1 MKSDTITHSNKNYV
15 IKRKKRKEIDRMVE
29 NVKRNDITAGNVL
42 AKGIRVLTV
51 PPILITGMLVTLT
64 VCLDNFCSSMTQMI
78 LAVLL
83 LGLVPVL
90 AYPMQRLLPS
100 KGEVREE
107 QRNLAFILT
116 FVGYLTALI
125 FSIMGNYGR
134 QLQYIIISYFIS
146 MSLLVFFNKVLH
158 VRASGHACSVTGT
171 LYFLSFFLGA
181 GAIIPCVCIAIAVV
195 WSSLHLKRHTIQE
208 IFWGSAVC
216 LPCILASVFI
226 L

>member
-1 MKSDTITHSNKNYV
+1 MSEN
-15 IKRKKRKEIDRMVE
+15 IKADNRTM
-29 NVKRNDITAGNVL
+29 GNML

-51 PPILITGMLVTLT
+51 PPILITGMLITLT
-64 VCLDNFCSSMTQMI
+64 VSLDNFCSSTAQMT
-78 LAVLL
+78 LAIIL
-83 LGLVPVL
+83 LGLVPIL
-90 AYPMQRLLPS
+90 AYPLQKLLPS

-107 QRNLAFILT
+107 QRNMAFILT
-116 FVGYLTALI
+116 FTGYLTALI
-125 FSIMGNYGR
+125 FSIAGNCGR
-134 QLQYIIISYFIS
+134 QLQYIIVSYFIS

-181 GAIIPCVCIAIAVV
+181 DAIIPCICIAIAVV

-216 LPCILASVFI
+216 LPCILASIFI

>member
-1 MKSDTITHSNKNYV
+1 MKKPEKLIALLMSAVMLFGTAALLTGCGSEEPAAGDKTHVVLNEVAHSIFYAPMYV
-15 IKRKKRKEIDRMVE
+15 AIEE
-29 NVKRNDITAGNVL
+29 GYFAE
-42 AKGIRVLTV
+42 
-51 PPILITGMLVTLT
+51 
-64 VCLDNFCSSMTQMI
+64 
-78 LAVLL
+78 
-83 LGLVPVL
+83 
-90 AYPMQRLLPS
+90 
-100 KGEVREE
+100 GEVREE

-116 FVGYLTALI
+116 FAGYLTALI
-125 FSIMGNYGR
+125 FSVAGNCGR

-181 GAIIPCVCIAIAVV
+181 AAIIPCVCIAAAVV
-195 WSSLHLKRHTIQE
+195 WSSLRLKRHTIQE

>member
-1 MKSDTITHSNKNYV
+1 MNENIKIENITL
-15 IKRKKRKEIDRMVE
+15 
-29 NVKRNDITAGNVL
+29 GNIL

-64 VCLDNFCSSMTQMI
+64 VSLDNFCSSMAQMI

-83 LGLVPVL
+83 LGLVPIL
-90 AYPMQRLLPS
+90 AYPIQKLLPS

-107 QRNLAFILT
+107 QRNLAFVLT
-116 FVGYLTALI
+116 FAGYLTALI
-125 FSIMGNYGR
+125 FSVAGGCGR
-134 QLQYIIISYFIS
+134 QLQYIIVSYFIS

-171 LYFLSFFLGA
+171 LYFLSFFLGT
-181 GAIIPCVCIAIAVV
+181 GAIIPCACIAIAVV

>member
-1 MKSDTITHSNKNYV
+1 MNENIKIKNITL
-15 IKRKKRKEIDRMVE
+15 
-29 NVKRNDITAGNVL
+29 GNIL

-64 VCLDNFCSSMTQMI
+64 VSLDNFCSSMAQMI

-83 LGLVPVL
+83 LGLVPIL
-90 AYPMQRLLPS
+90 AYPIQKLLPS

-107 QRNLAFILT
+107 QRNLAFVLT
-116 FVGYLTALI
+116 FAGYLTALI
-125 FSIMGNYGR
+125 FSVAGGCGR
-134 QLQYIIISYFIS
+134 QLQYIIVSYFIS

-171 LYFLSFFLGA
+171 LYFLSFFLGT
-181 GAIIPCVCIAIAVV
+181 GAIIPCACIAIAVV

>member
-1 MKSDTITHSNKNYV
+1 MNENITMKNPAI
-15 IKRKKRKEIDRMVE
+15 
-29 NVKRNDITAGNVL
+29 GNIL
-42 AKGIRVLTV
+42 AKGVRVITV
-51 PPILITGMLVTLT
+51 PPVLITGMLVILT
-64 VCLDNFCSSMTQMI
+64 VSLDNFCSSMAQMI

-83 LGLVPVL
+83 LGLVPIL
-90 AYPMQRLLPS
+90 AYPIQKLLPS

-116 FVGYLTALI
+116 FAGYLTALI
-125 FSIMGNYGR
+125 FSVAGNCGR

-181 GAIIPCVCIAIAVV
+181 AAIIPCVCIAAAVV
-195 WSSLHLKRHTIQE
+195 WSSLRRKRHTIQE